1 MQRRTGLS
9 VLMAF
14 PENARVPPSGR
25 QQDRHHAVTLQIC
38 GGKPM
43 AERTADI
50 AEFRHPNPR
59 SVGILIL
66 IVIIV
71 IVGWGTF
78 TIVPAGHRGVVL
90 WWGSVEKR
98 VMGEGLNFKA
108 PIAERVIKVDVRV
121 QPHPF
126 KEIDASSKEY
136 QMVKMTGMMNFH
148 IDPMYV
154 NDLYQKVGLDFAD
167 KVIDP
172 AFNDFVKE
180 VVPTYPI
187 GEILPKREEIRKR
200 AMAKLGDNLSRYHI
214 IVDDIYFANIQ
225 FSPEYANAI
234 EAKQVAQQQVETQ
247 KQVLAQREIEA
258 QQKVATAKGEA
269 ESILVVA
276 EGQAKANDALSRSIS
291 PILVQYKSVEKWNGL
306 LPQVSGGAVP
316 FIDMSRM
323 GALPGGTRGTPK
335 KGE

>member
-1 MQRRTGLS
+1 MQERSMDIGDFKLPKLRT
-9 VLMAF
+9 
-14 PENARVPPSGR
+14 
-25 QQDRHHAVTLQIC
+25 
-38 GGKPM
+38 
-43 AERTADI
+43 
-50 AEFRHPNPR
+50 
-59 SVGILIL
+59 VGMIILL
-66 IVIIV
+66 VIII
-71 IVGWGTF
+71 IVLWGTF
-78 TIVPAGHRGVVL
+78 VIIPAGHRGVVL
-90 WWGSVEKR
+90 FWGSVENR
-98 VMGEGLNFKA
+98 IMGEGLNFKV
-108 PIAERVIKVDVRV
+108 PIAENVIKVDVKV

-148 IDPMYV
+148 IDPSFV

-200 AMAKLGDNLSRYHI
+200 AMTKLGDNLSRYHI
-214 IVDDIYFANIQ
+214 IVDDIYFANIR
-225 FSPEYANAI
+225 FSPGYEGAV

-276 EGQAKANDALSRSIS
+276 QGQAKANDALARSIS
-291 PILVQYKSVEKWNGL
+291 PILVQYKGIEKWNGI

-316 FIDMSRM
+316 LIDLGKM
-323 GALPGGTRGTPK
+323 GGLSGATEGGKR
-335 KGE
+335 

>member
-1 MQRRTGLS
+1 M
-9 VLMAF
+9 V
-14 PENARVPPSGR
+14 ERVINIS
-25 QQDRHHAVTLQIC
+25 
-38 GGKPM
+38 
-43 AERTADI
+43 
-50 AEFRHPNPR
+50 EFKKPNPR
-59 SVGILIL
+59 TLGIIVVLVVIL
-66 IVIIV
+66 IV
-71 IVGWGTF
+71 GWSTF
-78 TIVPAGHRGVVL
+78 VIVPAGHRGVVL

-98 VMGEGLNFKA
+98 IMGEGLNFIV
-108 PIAERVIKVDVRV
+108 PLAERVIKVDVKV

-126 KEIDASSKEY
+126 RQIDASSKEY
-136 QMVKMTGMMNFH
+136 QNVKMTGMMNFH
-148 IDPMYV
+148 IDPAFV

-200 AMAKLGDNLSRYHI
+200 AMTKLGENLERYHI
-214 IVDDIYFANIQ
+214 IVDDIYFADIR
-225 FSPEYANAI
+225 FSTGYEGAI

-247 KQVLAQREIEA
+247 RQVLAQREIEA

-276 EGQAKANDALSRSIS
+276 QGQAKANDALSKSIT
-291 PILVQYKSVEKWNGL
+291 PILVQYKGIEKWTGV

-316 FIDMSRM
+316 FVDLSKM
-323 GALPGGTRGTPK
+323 GGVAGGTEGSK
-335 KGE
+335 K

>member
-1 MQRRTGLS
+1 MVERPFEKISLQS
-9 VLMAF
+9 
-14 PENARVPPSGR
+14 PS
-25 QQDRHHAVTLQIC
+25 
-38 GGKPM
+38 
-43 AERTADI
+43 
-50 AEFRHPNPR
+50 PR
-59 SVGILIL
+59 SILIGL
-66 IVIIV
+66 IVLAILTLAWGSFVII
-71 IVGWGTF
+71 
-78 TIVPAGHRGVVL
+78 PAGHRGVVL
-90 WWGSVEKR
+90 WWGSVETR
-98 VMGEGLNFKA
+98 IMAEGLNYKV
-108 PIAERVIKVDVRV
+108 PIAENVIKVDVKV

-148 IDPMYV
+148 IDPSYV

-187 GEILPKREEIRKR
+187 GEILPKREEIRQR
-200 AMAKLGDNLSRYHI
+200 AMKKLGDNLSRYHI
-214 IVDDIYFANIQ
+214 VVDDIYFANIR
-225 FSPEYANAI
+225 FSLGYEGAV

-276 EGQAKANDALSRSIS
+276 TGQAKANDALARSIS
-291 PILVQYKSVEKWNGL
+291 PILVQYKSVERWNGI
-306 LPQVSGGAVP
+306 LPQVSGGATP
-316 FIDMSRM
+316 FISL
-323 GALPGGTRGTPK
+323 GLGEPAK
-335 KGE
+335 K

>member
-1 MQRRTGLS
+1 
-9 VLMAF
+9 
-14 PENARVPPSGR
+14 
-25 QQDRHHAVTLQIC
+25 
-38 GGKPM
+38 M
-43 AERTADI
+43 AERLMVPFDYKQMKPQTI
-50 AEFRHPNPR
+50 
-59 SVGILIL
+59 GILIL
-66 IVIIV
+66 LFGVV
-71 IVGWGTF
+71 IVLWGTF
-78 TIVPAGHRGVVL
+78 VIIPAGHRGVCL

-98 VMGEGLNFKA
+98 IMGEGLNFKV
-108 PIAERVIKVDVRV
+108 PIAETVIKVDVKV

-126 KEIDASSKEY
+126 KQIDASSKEY

-148 IDPMYV
+148 IDPAFV

-187 GEILPKREEIRKR
+187 GEILPKREEIRQR
-200 AMAKLGDNLSRYHI
+200 ARTKLGDNLERYHI
-214 IVDDIYFANIQ
+214 IVDDIYFASIQ
-225 FSPEYANAI
+225 FSPGYEGAI

-247 KQVLAQREIEA
+247 KQVLGQREIEA

-276 EGQAKANDALSRSIS
+276 TGQAKANEAISRSIT
-291 PILVQYKSVEKWNGL
+291 PILVQYKSIEKWNGI

-316 FIDMSRM
+316 FVDLRKM
-323 GALPGGTRGTPK
+323 GGLPGGTEETK
-335 KGE
+335 K

>member
-1 MQRRTGLS
+1 M
-9 VLMAF
+9 
-14 PENARVPPSGR
+14 
-25 QQDRHHAVTLQIC
+25 D
-38 GGKPM
+38 
-43 AERTADI
+43 ERTRDLG
-50 AEFRHPNPR
+50 EFKLPKPR
-59 SVGILIL
+59 TVGILIL
-66 IVIIV
+66 LLIIIIV
-71 IVGWGTF
+71 LWGTF
-78 TIVPAGHRGVVL
+78 VIIPAGHRGVAL
-90 WWGSVEKR
+90 WWGSVENR
-98 VMGEGLNFKA
+98 IMGEGLNFKV
-108 PIAERVIKVDVRV
+108 PIAENVIKVDVKV

-148 IDPMYV
+148 IDPAYV

-187 GEILPKREEIRKR
+187 GEILPKREEIRQR
-200 AMAKLGDNLSRYHI
+200 AMKKLGDNLSRYHI

-225 FSPEYANAI
+225 FSPEYAGAI

-276 EGQAKANDALSRSIS
+276 TGQAKANEAISRSIT
-291 PILVQYKSVEKWNGL
+291 PILVQYKSIEKWNGI

-316 FIDMSRM
+316 FVDLSKM
-323 GALPGGTRGTPK
+323 GGLSGGAEGSK
-335 KGE
+335 K

>member
-1 MQRRTGLS
+1 
-9 VLMAF
+9 
-14 PENARVPPSGR
+14 
-25 QQDRHHAVTLQIC
+25 
-38 GGKPM
+38 M
-43 AERTADI
+43 AEKI
-50 AEFRHPNPR
+50 INLNEFKKPNPR
-59 SVGILIL
+59 NIGIIIL
-66 IVIIV
+66 IVIILF
-71 IVGWGTF
+71 VGWGTF
-78 TIVPAGHRGVVL
+78 VIVPAGHRGVVL

-98 VMGEGLNFKA
+98 IMGEGLNFIV
-108 PIAERVIKVDVRV
+108 PIAEQVIKVDVKV

-126 KEIDASSKEY
+126 REIDASSREY
-136 QMVKMTGMMNFH
+136 QNVKMTGMMNFH
-148 IDPMYV
+148 IDPAYV

-200 AMAKLGDNLSRYHI
+200 AMTKLGDNLSRYHI
-214 IVDDIYFANIQ
+214 IVDDIYFANIR
-225 FSPEYANAI
+225 FSPEYEGAI

-276 EGQAKANDALSRSIS
+276 QGQAKANDALSRSIT
-291 PILVQYKSVEKWNGL
+291 PILVQYKGIEKWNGV
-306 LPQVSGGAVP
+306 LPQVSGGAMP
-316 FIDMSRM
+316 LIDLGKM
-323 GALPGGTRGTPK
+323 GGLSGGAEGGGK
-335 KGE
+335 

>member
-1 MQRRTGLS
+1 
-9 VLMAF
+9 
-14 PENARVPPSGR
+14 
-25 QQDRHHAVTLQIC
+25 
-38 GGKPM
+38 
-43 AERTADI
+43 
-50 AEFRHPNPR
+50 
-59 SVGILIL
+59 
-66 IVIIV
+66 
-71 IVGWGTF
+71 
-78 TIVPAGHRGVVL
+78 
-90 WWGSVEKR
+90 
-98 VMGEGLNFKA
+98 MGEGLNFIV
-108 PIAERVIKVDVRV
+108 PIAERVIKVDVKV

-148 IDPMYV
+148 IDPAYV

-200 AMAKLGDNLSRYHI
+200 AMIKLGENLARYHI
-214 IVDDIYFANIQ
+214 IVDDIYFANIR
-225 FSPEYANAI
+225 FSPGYEGAV

-276 EGQAKANDALSRSIS
+276 QGQAKANDALSRSIT
-291 PILVQYKSVEKWNGL
+291 PILVQYKSIEKWNGI

-316 FIDMSRM
+316 FVDLSKT
-323 GALPGGTRGTPK
+323 GGLPPGTEGGK
-335 KGE
+335 K

>member
-1 MQRRTGLS
+1 M
-9 VLMAF
+9 
-14 PENARVPPSGR
+14 E
-25 QQDRHHAVTLQIC
+25 
-38 GGKPM
+38 
-43 AERTADI
+43 ERTIDF
-50 AEFRHPNPR
+50 AEFKLPR
-59 SVGILIL
+59 PRAVGMFILLIIILI
-66 IVIIV
+66 IV
-71 IVGWGTF
+71 WGTF
-78 TIVPAGHRGVVL
+78 VIVPAGHRGVAL
-90 WWGSVEKR
+90 WWGSVENR
-98 VMGEGLNFKA
+98 IMGEGLNFKV
-108 PIAERVIKVDVRV
+108 PIAERVIKVDVKV

-136 QMVKMTGMMNFH
+136 QNVKMTGMMNFH
-148 IDPMYV
+148 IDPSFV

-200 AMAKLGDNLSRYHI
+200 AMTKLGDNLARYHI
-214 IVDDIYFANIQ
+214 IVDDIYFANIR
-225 FSPEYANAI
+225 FSPGYEGAV

-247 KQVLAQREIEA
+247 RQVLAQREIEA

-276 EGQAKANDALSRSIS
+276 QGQAKANDALSRSIS
-291 PILVQYKSVEKWNGL
+291 PILVQYKGIEKWNGI

-316 FIDMSRM
+316 FIDLGKM
-323 GALPGGTRGTPK
+323 GGLSGGAEGSK
-335 KGE
+335 K

>member
-1 MQRRTGLS
+1 MADRVINISEFKKPTPRTIGIIV
-9 VLMAF
+9 VL
-14 PENARVPPSGR
+14 V
-25 QQDRHHAVTLQIC
+25 I
-38 GGKPM
+38 
-43 AERTADI
+43 
-50 AEFRHPNPR
+50 
-59 SVGILIL
+59 ILI
-66 IVIIV
+66 I
-71 IVGWGTF
+71 GWSTF
-78 TIVPAGHRGVVL
+78 VIVPAGHRGVVL

-98 VMGEGLNFKA
+98 IMGEGLNFMV
-108 PIAERVIKVDVRV
+108 PIAERVIKVDVKV

-126 KEIDASSKEY
+126 REIDASSKEY
-136 QMVKMTGMMNFH
+136 QNVKMTGMMNFH
-148 IDPMYV
+148 IDPAYV

-200 AMAKLGDNLSRYHI
+200 AMTKLGDNLSRYHI
-214 IVDDIYFANIQ
+214 IVDDIYFANIR
-225 FSPEYANAI
+225 FSPEYEGAI

-247 KQVLAQREIEA
+247 RQVLAQREIEA

-276 EGQAKANDALSRSIS
+276 QGQAKANDALSRSIT
-291 PILVQYKSVEKWNGL
+291 PILVQYKGIEKWNGI

-316 FIDMSRM
+316 FIDLGKM
-323 GALPGGTRGTPK
+323 GGSSGGTEGRPK
-335 KGE
+335 NDLRVAGSS

>member
-1 MQRRTGLS
+1 M
-9 VLMAF
+9 V
-14 PENARVPPSGR
+14 
-25 QQDRHHAVTLQIC
+25 
-38 GGKPM
+38 
-43 AERTADI
+43 ERTIDVSD
-50 AEFRHPNPR
+50 FKLPGPR
-59 SVGILIL
+59 TAGILIL
-66 IVIIV
+66 LIIILTV
-71 IVGWGTF
+71 LWGTF
-78 TIVPAGHRGVVL
+78 VLVPAGHRGVVL
-90 WWGSVEKR
+90 LWGSVENR
-98 VMGEGLNFKA
+98 IMAEGLNFKV
-108 PIAERVIKVDVRV
+108 PIAEQVIKVDVKV

-126 KEIDASSKEY
+126 KEIDASSREY

-148 IDPMYV
+148 IDPGYV

-214 IVDDIYFANIQ
+214 IVDDIYFANIR
-225 FSPEYANAI
+225 FSPGYEGAV

-276 EGQAKANDALSRSIS
+276 QGQAKANDALSRSIS
-291 PILVQYKSVEKWNGL
+291 PILVQYKGIEKWNGI

-316 FIDMSRM
+316 FIDLSKM
-323 GALPGGTRGTPK
+323 GGLSGGTEGSK
-335 KGE
+335 K

>member
-1 MQRRTGLS
+1 
-9 VLMAF
+9 
-14 PENARVPPSGR
+14 
-25 QQDRHHAVTLQIC
+25 
-38 GGKPM
+38 M
-43 AERTADI
+43 AER
-50 AEFRHPNPR
+50 PR
-59 SVGILIL
+59 VPFEYKTPKPRTIGVVIVLFVVL
-66 IVIIV
+66 IVL
-71 IVGWGTF
+71 WGTF
-78 TIVPAGHRGVVL
+78 VIVPAGHRGVCL

-98 VMGEGLNFKA
+98 IMGEGLNFKV
-108 PIAERVIKVDVRV
+108 PIAERVIKVDVKV

-148 IDPMYV
+148 IDPAYV

-187 GEILPKREEIRKR
+187 GEILPKREEIRQR
-200 AMAKLGDNLSRYHI
+200 AMKKLGDNLERYHI
-214 IVDDIYFANIQ
+214 IVDDIYFANIR
-225 FSPEYANAI
+225 FSPGYEGAV

-269 ESILVVA
+269 ESIQVVA
-276 EGQAKANDALSRSIS
+276 QGQARANDALSRSIT
-291 PILVQYKSVEKWNGL
+291 PILVQYKSVEKWNGV

-316 FIDMSRM
+316 FVDLSKMS
-323 GALPGGTRGTPK
+323 GLSGGTEKTK
-335 KGE
+335 K

>member
-1 MQRRTGLS
+1 M
-9 VLMAF
+9 V
-14 PENARVPPSGR
+14 
-25 QQDRHHAVTLQIC
+25 
-38 GGKPM
+38 
-43 AERTADI
+43 ERIIDL
-50 AEFRHPNPR
+50 AEFKQPKPR
-59 SVGILIL
+59 TVGILIL
-66 IVIIV
+66 LIIILIVA
-71 IVGWGTF
+71 WGTF
-78 TIVPAGHRGVVL
+78 VIVPAGHRGVAL

-98 VMGEGLNFKA
+98 IMGEGLNFKV

-136 QMVKMTGMMNFH
+136 QIVKMTGMMNFH
-148 IDPMYV
+148 IDPAYV

-200 AMAKLGDNLSRYHI
+200 AMTKLGDNLSRYHI
-214 IVDDIYFANIQ
+214 IVDDIYFANIR
-225 FSPEYANAI
+225 FSPEYEGAI

-269 ESILVVA
+269 EAILVVA
-276 EGQAKANDALSRSIS
+276 QGQAKANDALSRSIT
-291 PILVQYKSVEKWNGL
+291 PILVQYKGIEKWNGI

-316 FIDMSRM
+316 FIDLGKM
-323 GALPGGTRGTPK
+323 GGLPGGTEGSKR
-335 KGE
+335 

>member
-1 MQRRTGLS
+1 M
-9 VLMAF
+9 
-14 PENARVPPSGR
+14 
-25 QQDRHHAVTLQIC
+25 
-38 GGKPM
+38 M
-43 AERTADI
+43 AERTMDVS
-50 AEFRHPNPR
+50 ELKLPKPR
-59 SVGILIL
+59 NVGILIL
-66 IVIIV
+66 LIIIFIIVWSTFVII
-71 IVGWGTF
+71 
-78 TIVPAGHRGVVL
+78 PAGHRGVVL
-90 WWGSVEKR
+90 LWGSVEKR
-98 VMGEGLNFKA
+98 IMGEGLNFKV
-108 PIAERVIKVDVRV
+108 PIAENVIKVDVKV

-148 IDPMYV
+148 IDPAYV

-200 AMAKLGDNLSRYHI
+200 AMTKLGDNLSRYHI
-214 IVDDIYFANIQ
+214 IVDDIYFANIR
-225 FSPEYANAI
+225 FSPEYEGAI

-276 EGQAKANDALSRSIS
+276 QGQAKANDALSRSIS
-291 PILVQYKSVEKWNGL
+291 PILVQYKGVEKWNGI

-316 FIDMSRM
+316 FIDLGKM
-323 GALPGGTRGTPK
+323 GGLPGGTEESKR
-335 KGE
+335 

>member
-1 MQRRTGLS
+1 MPDKIIDISEFKKPTPRNVAIIV
-9 VLMAF
+9 VL
-14 PENARVPPSGR
+14 
-25 QQDRHHAVTLQIC
+25 
-38 GGKPM
+38 
-43 AERTADI
+43 
-50 AEFRHPNPR
+50 
-59 SVGILIL
+59 
-66 IVIIV
+66 VIIF
-71 IVGWGTF
+71 IIGWGTF
-78 TIVPAGHRGVVL
+78 VIVPAGHRGVAL

-98 VMGEGLNFKA
+98 ILGEGLNFMV
-108 PIAERVIKVDVRV
+108 PIAERVIKVDVKV

-126 KEIDASSKEY
+126 REIDASSREY
-136 QMVKMTGMMNFH
+136 QNVKMTGMMNFH
-148 IDPMYV
+148 IDPAFV

-200 AMAKLGDNLSRYHI
+200 AMTKLGENLSRYHI
-214 IVDDIYFANIQ
+214 IVDDIYFANIR
-225 FSPEYANAI
+225 FSPEYEGAI

-247 KQVLAQREIEA
+247 RQVLAQREIEA

-276 EGQAKANDALSRSIS
+276 TGQAKANDALSRSIT
-291 PILVQYKSVEKWNGL
+291 PILVQYKGIEKWNGI

-316 FIDMSRM
+316 FVDLSKM
-323 GALPGGTRGTPK
+323 GGLSGGTEGSKR
-335 KGE
+335 

>member
-1 MQRRTGLS
+1 
-9 VLMAF
+9 
-14 PENARVPPSGR
+14 
-25 QQDRHHAVTLQIC
+25 
-38 GGKPM
+38 M
-43 AERTADI
+43 AENPMGSF
-50 AEFRHPNPR
+50 EYKQLNPR
-59 SVGILIL
+59 TVG
-66 IVIIV
+66 IV
-71 IVGWGTF
+71 IVLLVVLVVVWGTF
-78 TIVPAGHRGVVL
+78 VIVPAGHRGVIL

-98 VMGEGLNFKA
+98 IMGEGMNFKV
-108 PIAERVIKVDVRV
+108 PIAENVIKVDVKV

-148 IDPMYV
+148 IDPSYV

-200 AMAKLGDNLSRYHI
+200 AMNKLGENLSRYHI
-214 IVDDIYFANIQ
+214 IVDDIYFSTIR
-225 FSPEYANAI
+225 FSPGYEGAI

-258 QQKVATAKGEA
+258 QQKVATAKGES
-269 ESILVVA
+269 ESIQVVA
-276 EGQAKANDALSRSIS
+276 QGQAKANDALSRSIS
-291 PILVQYKSVEKWNGL
+291 PILVQYKGIEKWNGI
-306 LPQVSGGAVP
+306 LPQVSGGAIP
-316 FIDMSRM
+316 FVDLRKF
-323 GALPGGTRGTPK
+323 GGSSSETEGSK
-335 KGE
+335 K

>member
-1 MQRRTGLS
+1 
-9 VLMAF
+9 MA
-14 PENARVPPSGR
+14 
-25 QQDRHHAVTLQIC
+25 DRIIDISEFKMP
-38 GGKPM
+38 KP
-43 AERTADI
+43 R
-50 AEFRHPNPR
+50 N
-59 SVGILIL
+59 VGIIIVLLIIL
-66 IVIIV
+66 II
-71 IVGWGTF
+71 GWGTF
-78 TIVPAGHRGVVL
+78 VIIPAGHRGVVL
-90 WWGSVEKR
+90 LWGSVEKR
-98 VMGEGLNFKA
+98 IMGEGLNFKV
-108 PIAERVIKVDVRV
+108 PIAESVIKVDVKV

-148 IDPMYV
+148 IDPAYV

-200 AMAKLGDNLSRYHI
+200 AMTKLGDNLSRYHI
-214 IVDDIYFANIQ
+214 IVDDIYFANIR
-225 FSPEYANAI
+225 FSPGYEGAI

-276 EGQAKANDALSRSIS
+276 QGQAKANDALSRSIS
-291 PILVQYKSVEKWNGL
+291 PILVQYKGIEKWNGI

-316 FIDMSRM
+316 FIDLSKM
-323 GALPGGTRGTPK
+323 GSVVRRHGSQQKMT
-335 KGE
+335 

>member
-1 MQRRTGLS
+1 MPERS
-9 VLMAF
+9 FEAF
-14 PENARVPPSGR
+14 DFKGP
-25 QQDRHHAVTLQIC
+25 
-38 GGKPM
+38 KPQ
-43 AERTADI
+43 T
-50 AEFRHPNPR
+50 
-59 SVGILIL
+59 ILIL
-66 IVIIV
+66 IVLLILFIV
-71 IVGWGTF
+71 SWGSF
-78 TIVPAGHRGVVL
+78 AIVPAGHRGVVL

-98 VMGEGLNFKA
+98 IMGEGLNFKV
-108 PIAERVIKVDVRV
+108 PIAERVIKVDVKV

-148 IDPMYV
+148 IDPSFV

-200 AMAKLGDNLSRYHI
+200 AMGKLGENLARYHI
-214 IVDDIYFANIQ
+214 IVDDIYFANIR
-225 FSPEYANAI
+225 FSPGYEGAV

-247 KQVLAQREIEA
+247 RQVLAQREIEA
-258 QQKVATAKGEA
+258 QQKVATSKGEA

-276 EGQAKANDALSRSIS
+276 QGQAKANDALSRSIS
-291 PILVQYKSVEKWNGL
+291 PILVQYKGIEKWNGI

-316 FIDMSRM
+316 FIDLGKM
-323 GALPGGTRGTPK
+323 GGSSGETEGTK
-335 KGE
+335 K